1 MRFAVPEVTTSDP
14 DLTHVPFTA
23 KHPAVRLRPF
33 ARVEEAVDE
42 VRLRIVPLM
51 PAKVEVPEPDWKN

>member
-23 KHPAVRLRPF
+23 KHPAVRLIPL
-33 ARVEEAVDE
+33 AAVELAVDD
-42 VRLRIVPLM
+42 VMFKRVT
-51 PAKVEVPEPDWKN
+51 